1 MNAEERIEKVQETLQ
16 RRFRAAGHGS
26 ITRVQKAL
34 DLGAG
39 YFKDQRRPD
48 RRRVDL
54 RVLLR
59 ALEVLG
65 VAPADFFAEA
75 LGPADV
81 VDGLRSEAATLER
94 RLKRLPRILERVDE
108 EWSGRSKTGKAER
121 RSETEETAELAE
133 LEKLRFENPNRVIRR
148 APGVLR
154 RLGKAR
160 MPVLL
165 GICASAYRAL
175 GRTDQALVTLARAL
189 RDAETLGDLATVA
202 DLLQRASYLVA
213 DGGGYE
219 RALALSE
226 RATLTYVRTTD
237 LIGIGKT
244 LVDQGIW
251 LDYMG
256 RRQRAIRAYESALE
270 KYLPAGHQRGDVRRN
285 RFSALMNLGALHL
298 RLGELQRARGYADA
312 ARAESDGVGASLR
325 AKLIWLQASIAG
337 RQGLLDEAEGFLR
350 EVVEVSRPI
359 SPIEAALASVEL
371 VRILF
376 QRGEP
381 REAYATAKT
390 MTVLLQPLE
399 GHPIAVAALTELLR
413 CALAGR
419 GLTLDLLERT
429 ARGIEKEGRAPRR
442 RGAHPR

>member
-1 MNAEERIEKVQETLQ
+1 VEEE
-16 RRFRAAGHGS
+16 
-26 ITRVQKAL
+26 
-34 DLGAG
+34 
-39 YFKDQRRPD
+39 
-48 RRRVDL
+48 
-54 RVLLR
+54 
-59 ALEVLG
+59 
-65 VAPADFFAEA
+65 
-75 LGPADV
+75 
-81 VDGLRSEAATLER
+81 
-94 RLKRLPRILERVDE
+94 
-108 EWSGRSKTGKAER
+108 
-121 RSETEETAELAE
+121 AELVE
-133 LEKLRFENPNRVIRR
+133 LEKLRFENPSRVIRR

-160 MPVLL
+160 VPRLL

-175 GRTDQALVTLARAL
+175 GRADQAQVILARAL
-189 RDAETLGDLATVA
+189 RHAETLGDLAAVA

-213 DGGGYE
+213 DSGEYE

-226 RATLTYVRTTD
+226 RATLSHVRTTD

-270 KYLPAGHQRGDVRRN
+270 KYLPAGHERADVRRN

-298 RLGELQRARGYADA
+298 RLGELQRAREYAGA
-312 ARAESDGVGASLR
+312 ARVESDGVGASLR
-325 AKLIWLQASIAG
+325 GKLIWLQASIAG

-350 EVVEVSRPI
+350 EVVGIYRLI
-359 SPIEAALASVEL
+359 SPIDAALASVEL

-381 REAYATAKT
+381 REAYATAKS

-399 GHPIAVAALTELLR
+399 GHPVAVAALTELLR
-413 CALAGR
+413 YALAGR
-419 GLTLDLLERT
+419 GLTLELLEQT
-429 ARGIEKEGRAPRR
+429 ARGLEREGRAPRKC
-442 RGAHPR
+442 GARPR